1 MIKKAFFFIVL
12 GVVLVGCGKKKEPET
27 IRPQRDFQMSQ
38 PDQTDRQS
46 NGGMLRFTLEGKTMH
61 DSYFVALFTPRGD
74 LFQNDN
80 LQLFNYSLGSNK
92 YPQFLIN
99 LDYRESDLQN
109 WQDKKFPLDFLAFTP
124 APNQV
129 PFTSQGEVTLT
140 KVTDQFVEGKFSGD
154 LINPHNDKTYS
165 IKGEFKAVIRVNS

>member
-1 MIKKAFFFIVL
+1 MIKKAFFFLILTVL
-12 GVVLVGCGKKKEPET
+12 CTGCGKKKEPEV
-27 IRPQRDFQMSQ
+27 IRPKGDFQMSL
-38 PDQTDRQS
+38 PDRSDRQP

-61 DSYFVALFTPRGD
+61 DSYCVALFTPRGD

-80 LQLFNYSLGSNK
+80 LQLFNYNPGSDK

-129 PFTSQGEVTLT
+129 PFTSQGEVKLT
-140 KVTDQFVEGKFSGD
+140 KVTNEFVEGKFSGD
-154 LINPHNDKTYS
+154 LINPHNDKSYP
-165 IKGEFKAVIRVNS
+165 IKGEFKAAIRVNS